1 MIVASPSPLTAH
13 RSRRRAGNS
22 PRSARRRFRGYTE
35 TAQVPAG
42 QSEEHRA
49 AQELR
54 GDDRQEEHARKTQDQ
69 SGDQPGELSGAGM
82 SCGDRDGD
90 GMLRTQ
96 VADDQAGAGGSTPN
110 QPRRGDHP

>member
-22 PRSARRRFRGYTE
+22 PRSARRRFRVYAE
-35 TAQVPAG
+35 AAQGPAG

-49 AQELR
+49 AEELR
-54 GDDRQEEHARKTQDQ
+54 GDDRQEEHARKPQDQ
-69 SGDQPGELSGAGM
+69 SGDQPGELSGPGM

-90 GMLRTQ
+90 GTLGTD
-96 VADDQAGAGGSTPN
+96 VSDD
-110 QPRRGDHP
+110 